1 MAKHVE
7 IVQRILEIEQELE
20 DKKSSRSELKGQL
33 KAAENQLKEFKISNP
48 GNIPVKIQELTDE
61 IEKVDRLL
69 EEKTEE
75 VEQLFDR
82 GESS

>member
-1 MAKHVE
+1 MAKHGK
-7 IVQRILEIEQELE
+7 IAQRILNIQQELD

-33 KAAENQLKEFKISNP
+33 KAAESQLKDFKISNSD
-48 GNIPVKIQELTDE
+48 NIPVKIQELTDE

-75 VEQLFDR
+75 VEQLFNI
-82 GESS
+82 EN